1 MQVGNKVV
9 CIDDTFHPVVH
20 ASYFQLPRIDETY
33 TIRAVY
39 IGRGVETPHEI
50 GLLLEELSNP
60 LQTLKGGATAE
71 LGFNAERFRLL
82 DEMQVSREL
91 EHHGEKQDKI

>member
-1 MQVGNKVV
+1 MQVGNKVI

-39 IGRGVETPHEI
+39 MGKGVETPHEI
-50 GLLLEELSNP
+50 GLLLEELHNP
-60 LQTLKGGATAE
+60 MQTLKGGVQAE
-71 LGFNAERFRLL
+71 MGFNAERFRLL
-82 DEMQVSREL
+82 NEITITEEL
-91 EHHGEKQDKI
+91 EHHGQEKA